1 MLYNFYPNTNYDGIS
16 VTDILKRFKFSDEFL
31 KSSFVEN
38 YTLKEED
45 SPESLA
51 YLLYKDPKMSWL
63 VLLLNNMSDRNT
75 DWPYSYRN
83 MERVLEKKYKG
94 TSFFIQDEDLN
105 FVLSDS
111 SYISVLGEEYQI
123 KSFDRTFN
131 KITLEQPNS
140 LLTSGDI
147 VYIYKSNGDLLASP
161 QIGRVVYDDKFSLHH
176 FEVSGEYLD
185 PRELNVEENSTYLRQ
200 YIEGFAEQY
209 VVSNMVYE
217 LNKNDEK
224 RNIILLV
231 PEQLQNVLSFIKKVF
246 DSSNKNLNII
256 NIQDVD

>member
-94 TSFFIQDEDLN
+94 TSFFYTRRRSEFC
-105 FVLSDS
+105 FVRLFLHFCARGRVS
-111 SYISVLGEEYQI
+111 
-123 KSFDRTFN
+123 N
-131 KITLEQPNS
+131 KI
-140 LLTSGDI
+140 
-147 VYIYKSNGDLLASP
+147 
-161 QIGRVVYDDKFSLHH
+161 F
-176 FEVSGEYLD
+176 
-185 PRELNVEENSTYLRQ
+185 
-200 YIEGFAEQY
+200 
-209 VVSNMVYE
+209 
-217 LNKNDEK
+217 
-224 RNIILLV
+224 
-231 PEQLQNVLSFIKKVF
+231 
-246 DSSNKNLNII
+246 
-256 NIQDVD
+256 